1 MSVTSHLA
9 TLRKRHEELEKKIED
24 ETRSPGSDDLD
35 IMAMKRQ
42 KLLIKDEISRLQ
54 THA

>member
-9 TLRKRHEELEKKIED
+9 TLRKRHEELEKKIEY
-24 ETRSPGSDDLD
+24 EIRSPGSDDLD

-42 KLLIKDEISRLQ
+42 KLSLKEEITRLQ
-54 THA
+54 AHG